1 MGLTRKSTGADL
13 SREKNGKCTPDF
25 KIAIVGNPNVGK
37 STVFNAL
44 TGMNQHTGNWTGK
57 TVSLAEGCFSL
68 GEKECIAVDV
78 PGTYSLAARSA
89 EEEIAKE
96 ILCSPDIDA
105 IVVVCDATCLE
116 RNLIL
121 ALQILALK
129 RPAVICVNLLD
140 EASRKG
146 IEIDLE
152 LLEERLGVPAVGAI
166 ARKKDGLRDL
176 LQALDSLLPSDKKNS
191 DPSPLN
197 DGIESENCLSDKGKT
212 DSVSTQDAPH
222 PDMKSEETAPE
233 NTKNTDEESEETASE
248 NTKNSDEESKEAA
261 SESTKNSDE
270 ESEKIVLTAERIYR
284 EVCRRKKSE
293 EQDRDRLYDR
303 LFTGKKTA
311 YPIMLALLAVIFWIT
326 IVGANYPSQWLSTAL
341 FWLGDRLGDLLMHI
355 NCPNWLYGVL
365 IDGAYRTL
373 AWIVSVMLPPMAIF
387 FPLFTLLEDSGYLP
401 RVAFNLDKPFKKCN
415 SCGKQALTMCMGFG
429 CNATGVVGCRIIDSP
444 RERMIAMLTNSLVP
458 CNGRFPLL
466 VTLLSIFF
474 VGGAVGFSSSLVS
487 ALLLTAF
494 IILAVGMT
502 FLVSKILSITLL
514 RGLPSAFTLELPPY
528 RRPQICKTLI
538 RSVFDRTIFVLGRA
552 VISALPAGI
561 LIWLMENLH
570 FGDLSLLTICSD
582 FLDPFACLLGLDG
595 VILLAFIL
603 ALPANE
609 IVIPIIIMAYTS
621 ANMLT
626 DHSSLFELKTL
637 FIDNGWTLKTALCTM
652 LFSLFH
658 WPCATTLL
666 TIKKE
671 SGSWLWTLAAVII
684 PTICGIVICMAT
696 NAVFALFGA

>member
-13 SREKNGKCTPDF
+13 NRQKNGKCAPEI
-25 KIAIVGNPNVGK
+25 KVAIAGNPNVGK

-57 TVSLAEGCFSL
+57 TVALAEGCFDL
-68 GEKECIAVDV
+68 DGKTCVAVDV
-78 PGTYSLAARSA
+78 PGTYSLATRSA

-96 ILCSPDIDA
+96 VLCSPDIDA

-121 ALQILALK
+121 ALQILALR
-129 RPAVICVNLLD
+129 RPTVICVNLLD
-140 EASRKG
+140 EAKRKG

-152 LLEERLGVPAVGAI
+152 LLGQRLGVQAVGAI

-176 LQALDSLLPSDKKNS
+176 LQALGALLSINKKLLDTSPTDDNS
-191 DPSPLN
+191 KHH
-197 DGIESENCLSDKGKT
+197 LSDKEKSDVAPLQEQSEFDKT
-212 DSVSTQDAPH
+212 TESDS
-222 PDMKSEETAPE
+222 SEKE
-233 NTKNTDEESEETASE
+233 KNFEGESEET
-248 NTKNSDEESKEAA
+248 
-261 SESTKNSDE
+261 
-270 ESEKIVLTAERIYR
+270 VLTAEKIYH

-293 EQDRDRLYDR
+293 DQDRDRLLDR

-326 IVGANYPSQWLSTAL
+326 IVGANYPSQWLSTSL
-341 FWLGDRLGDLLMHI
+341 FWLGDRLGELLVYI

-487 ALLLTAF
+487 ALLLTAL
-494 IILAVGMT
+494 IILAAGMT
-502 FLVSKILSITLL
+502 FLASKILSITLL

-561 LIWLMENLH
+561 LIWLMGNLY
-570 FGDLSLLTICSD
+570 FGESSLLAVCSD
-582 FLDPFACLLGLDG
+582 LLDPFASLLGLDG

-626 DHSSLFELKTL
+626 DYSSLFELKTL
-637 FIDNGWTLKTALCTM
+637 FVDNGWTIKTALCTM

-684 PTICGIVICMAT
+684 PTICGIVVCMVT
-696 NAVFALFGA
+696 NGLFALFGA

>member
-1 MGLTRKSTGADL
+1 MGLTRKNTGADL
-13 SREKNGKCTPDF
+13 NRQKNGKCAPEI
-25 KIAIVGNPNVGK
+25 KIAIAGNPNVGK

-57 TVSLAEGCFSL
+57 TVALAEGCFDL
-68 GEKECIAVDV
+68 NGKTCIAVDV
-78 PGTYSLAARSA
+78 PGTYSLATRSA

-96 ILCSPDIDA
+96 VLCSPDIDA

-121 ALQILALK
+121 ALQILALR
-129 RPAVICVNLLD
+129 RPTVICVNLLD
-140 EASRKG
+140 EAKRKG
-146 IEIDLE
+146 IEIDLD
-152 LLEERLGVPAVGAI
+152 LLEQRLGVRVVGAI
-166 ARKKDGLRDL
+166 AQKKDGLRDL
-176 LQALDSLLPSDKKNS
+176 LQALEVLISSCQEDSNTFQAHISTTAEKD
-191 DPSPLN
+191 
-197 DGIESENCLSDKGKT
+197 LSDN
-212 DSVSTQDAPH
+212 
-222 PDMKSEETAPE
+222 E
-233 NTKNTDEESEETASE
+233 
-248 NTKNSDEESKEAA
+248 NSDEEFSKNAENA
-261 SESTKNSDE
+261 DE
-270 ESEKIVLTAERIYR
+270 ETEEIVLKAETIYR
-284 EVCRRKKSE
+284 EICQRKKDE
-293 EQDRDRLYDR
+293 DQDRDRLYDR

-311 YPIMLALLAVIFWIT
+311 YPVMLALLAIVFWIT
-326 IVGANYPSQWLSTAL
+326 IVGANYPSAWLSTGL
-341 FWLGDRLGDLLMHI
+341 FYIGDKLEELLRHIKTPEWLCGIL
-355 NCPNWLYGVL
+355 V
-365 IDGAYRTL
+365 DGAYRTL
-373 AWIVSVMLPPMAIF
+373 ASIVSVMLPPMAIF

-487 ALLLTAF
+487 ALLLTAL

-552 VISALPAGI
+552 VISALPTGI
-561 LIWLMENLH
+561 LIWLMGNLR

-582 FLDPFACLLGLDG
+582 FLDPFASLLGLDG

-609 IVIPIIIMAYTS
+609 IVIPIVIMAYTS

-626 DHSSLFELKTL
+626 DYSSLFELKTL
-637 FIDNGWTLKTALCTM
+637 FVDNGWTLKTALCTM

-684 PTICGIVICMAT
+684 PTICGIVICMVT
-696 NAVFALFGA
+696 NGVFALFGA

>member
-13 SREKNGKCTPDF
+13 NRQKNGKCTPEI
-25 KIAIVGNPNVGK
+25 KIAIAGNPNVGK

-57 TVSLAEGCFSL
+57 TVALAEGYFNL
-68 GEKECIAVDV
+68 GGKTCVSVDV
-78 PGTYSLAARSA
+78 PGTYSLVTRSA

-96 ILCSPDIDA
+96 VLCSPDIDA

-121 ALQILALK
+121 ALQILSLK
-129 RPAVICVNLLD
+129 RPTVICVNLLD
-140 EASRKG
+140 EAKRKG
-146 IEIDLE
+146 IDIDLD
-152 LLEERLGVPAVGAI
+152 LLGQRLGVRVVGAI

-176 LQALDSLLPSDKKNS
+176 LQALEALCSTEKKLSDTSPTDNIVESANPLSEKEKSDVGSQQDQPDFHKKSENNS
-191 DPSPLN
+191 T
-197 DGIESENCLSDKGKT
+197 ESER
-212 DSVSTQDAPH
+212 
-222 PDMKSEETAPE
+222 
-233 NTKNTDEESEETASE
+233 
-248 NTKNSDEESKEAA
+248 
-261 SESTKNSDE
+261 NSDE
-270 ESEKIVLTAERIYR
+270 ESEEIVLSAERIYH

-293 EQDRDRLYDR
+293 DQDRDRLYDR

-311 YPIMLALLAVIFWIT
+311 YPIMIALLAIVFWIT
-326 IVGANYPSQWLSTAL
+326 IVGANYPSEWLSTAL
-341 FWLGDRLGDLLMHI
+341 FFIGGKLGELLRHIQTPEWLCGIL
-355 NCPNWLYGVL
+355 V
-365 IDGAYRTL
+365 DGAYRTL

-487 ALLLTAF
+487 ALLLTAL

-528 RRPQICKTLI
+528 RRPQICRTLI

-561 LIWLMENLH
+561 LIWLMGNLY
-570 FGDLSLLTICSD
+570 FGESSLLAICSN

-626 DHSSLFELKTL
+626 DYSSLFELETL

-684 PTICGIVICMAT
+684 PAICGIAVCMIT
-696 NAVFALFGA
+696 NCLFALFGA

>member
-1 MGLTRKSTGADL
+1 MGLTAKSTGAAL
-13 SREKNGKCTPDF
+13 SRGKNSSLTPDF

-57 TVSLAEGCFSL
+57 TVSLAEGCFYL
-68 GEKECIAVDV
+68 GDKLCVAVDV
-78 PGTYSLAARSA
+78 PGTYSLVARSA
-89 EEEIAKE
+89 EEEIARE
-96 ILCSPDIDA
+96 ILCAPDIDA

-121 ALQILALK
+121 ALQILDLG
-129 RPAVICVNLLD
+129 RPTIVCVNLLD
-140 EASRKG
+140 EAKRKG
-146 IEIDLE
+146 IDINLA
-152 LLEERLGVPAVGAI
+152 LLEQRLGVRAVGAI
-166 ARKKDGLRDL
+166 ARKRGGLFSL
-176 LQALDSLLPSDKKNS
+176 CQALESLCQTCKKSSADSSVGCTVEGETKINYEAEAEQTVLAAESIYRAACSQAKIKNS
-191 DPSPLN
+191 
-197 DGIESENCLSDKGKT
+197 E
-212 DSVSTQDAPH
+212 
-222 PDMKSEETAPE
+222 
-233 NTKNTDEESEETASE
+233 
-248 NTKNSDEESKEAA
+248 
-261 SESTKNSDE
+261 
-270 ESEKIVLTAERIYR
+270 
-284 EVCRRKKSE
+284 
-293 EQDRDRLYDR
+293 RDRLYDR
-303 LFTGKKTA
+303 LFIGKKTA
-311 YPIMLALLAVIFWIT
+311 YPIMLALLALIFWIT
-326 IVGANYPSQWLSTAL
+326 MIGANYPSKWLYTAL
-341 FWLGDRLGDLLMHI
+341 FFLGENLGDLLRYI
-355 NCPNWLYGVL
+355 QIPDWLYGVL
-365 IDGAYRTL
+365 INGAYRTL

-401 RVAFNLDKPFKKCN
+401 RIAFNLDKPFKRCN

-474 VGGAVGFSSSLVS
+474 VGGTAGISSSFVS
-487 ALLLTAF
+487 SMLLTAL
-494 IILAVGMT
+494 ILLAVGMT
-502 FLVSKILSITLL
+502 LLVSKILSVTLL

-552 VISALPAGI
+552 IISALPAGI
-561 LIWLMENLH
+561 IIWVMGNVAFGGTNLLM
-570 FGDLSLLTICSD
+570 ICSD
-582 FLDPFACLLGLDG
+582 FLDPIACLLGLDG
-595 VILLAFIL
+595 VILLAFVL

-621 ANMLT
+621 AGMLT
-626 DHSSLFELKTL
+626 DHSSLFELKEL
-637 FIDNGWTLKTALCTM
+637 FLCNGWSIKTALCTM

-671 SGSWLWTLAAVII
+671 SGSLSWTLAAAII
-684 PTICGIVICMAT
+684 PTLCGIAICIAT
-696 NAVFALFGA
+696 NALFTLFGI

>member
-1 MGLTRKSTGADL
+1 MGLTAKSTGAAL
-13 SREKNGKCTPDF
+13 SRGKNSSLTPDF

-57 TVSLAEGCFSL
+57 TVSLAEGSFAL
-68 GEKECIAVDV
+68 GNKTCVAVDV
-78 PGTYSLAARSA
+78 PGTYSLVARSA
-89 EEEIAKE
+89 EEEIARD
-96 ILCSPDIDA
+96 ILRSPDIDA

-121 ALQILALK
+121 ALQILDLGQ
-129 RPAVICVNLLD
+129 PTIVCVNLLD
-140 EASRKG
+140 EAKRKG
-146 IEIDLE
+146 IDVDIV
-152 LLEERLGVPAVGAI
+152 LLEQRLGVRVVGTV
-166 ARKKDGLRDL
+166 ARKKGGLRDL
-176 LQALDSLLPSDKKNS
+176 TRALESLLSTQEKDSDAPPSDDTKK
-191 DPSPLN
+191 
-197 DGIESENCLSDKGKT
+197 SEICLSDK
-212 DSVSTQDAPH
+212 
-222 PDMKSEETAPE
+222 E
-233 NTKNTDEESEETASE
+233 NLERNPSQNALRSILDSE
-248 NTKNSDEESKEAA
+248 NISAENEENSDNGSEQVVLAAES
-261 SESTKNSDE
+261 
-270 ESEKIVLTAERIYR
+270 IYR
-284 EVCRRKKSE
+284 EVCRQKKSKN
-293 EQDRDRLYDR
+293 QDRDRLYDY
-303 LFTGKKTA
+303 LFIGKKTS
-311 YPIMLALLAVIFWIT
+311 YPIMLALLALIFWIT
-326 IVGANYPSQWLSTAL
+326 IVGANYPSEWLSTAL
-341 FWLGDRLGDLLMHI
+341 FFLGDKLGILLRHI
-355 NCPNWLYGVL
+355 GIPDWLYGVL

-474 VGGAVGFSSSLVS
+474 VGGAVGISSSFVS
-487 ALLLTAF
+487 TILLTAL

-502 FLVSKILSITLL
+502 LLVSKILSVTLL

-552 VISALPAGI
+552 IISALPAGI
-561 LIWLMENLH
+561 LIWLMGNLD
-570 FGDLSLLTICSD
+570 FGGVSLLAICSE
-582 FLDPFACLLGLDG
+582 FLDPFASLLGLDG

-621 ANMLT
+621 AAMLT
-626 DHSSLFELKTL
+626 DQGSLFELKEL
-637 FIDNGWTLKTALCTM
+637 FSSNGWTAKTALCTM

-666 TIKKE
+666 TVKKE
-671 SGSWLWTLAAVII
+671 SGSWLWTLAAAII
-684 PTICGIVICMAT
+684 PTVCGIIICVLT
-696 NAVFALFGA
+696 NGIFTLCGW

>member
-1 MGLTRKSTGADL
+1 MGLTRKSTGADAR
-13 SREKNGKCTPDF
+13 REKIGKCAPDL

-57 TVSLAEGCFSL
+57 TVSLAEGCFYL

-89 EEEIAKE
+89 EEEIARD

-129 RPAVICVNLLD
+129 RPTVVCVNLLD
-140 EASRKG
+140 EAARKG
-146 IEIDLE
+146 IEIDLN
-152 LLEERLGVPAVGAI
+152 RLGQLLGVQAVGAI
-166 ARKKDGLRDL
+166 ARKKNGLCDL
-176 LQALDSLLPSDKKNS
+176 LSALETLLPSCKKAS
-191 DPSPLN
+191 DEIFTHTGAKEVDS
-197 DGIESENCLSDKGKT
+197 LSDKEF
-212 DSVSTQDAPH
+212 S
-222 PDMKSEETAPE
+222 SE
-233 NTKNTDEESEETASE
+233 KASQSDP
-248 NTKNSDEESKEAA
+248 NSDK
-261 SESTKNSDE
+261 STKE
-270 ESEKIVLTAERIYR
+270 TVLAAEDIYR
-284 EVCRRKKSE
+284 EVCRRKKNE
-293 EQDRDRLYDR
+293 DQDRDRILDR

-311 YPIMLALLAVIFWIT
+311 YPVMLALLALIFWIT
-326 IVGANYPSQWLSTAL
+326 IVGANYPSEWLSTAL
-341 FWLGDRLGDLLMHI
+341 FFIGDKLGILLRHI
-355 NCPNWLYGVL
+355 DFPDWLYGLL

-429 CNATGVVGCRIIDSP
+429 CNATGAVGCRIIDSP

-458 CNGRFPLL
+458 CNGKFPLL
-466 VTLLSIFF
+466 VTLLSMFF
-474 VGGAVGFSSSLVS
+474 VGGAVGLSSSLAS
-487 ALLLTAF
+487 AVLLTAL

-502 FLVSKILSITLL
+502 FLVSKLLSITLL

-528 RRPQICKTLI
+528 RRPQVCRTLV

-561 LIWLMENLH
+561 LIWLMGNL
-570 FGDLSLLTICSD
+570 DLGGVSLLTICSG
-582 FLDPFACLLGLDG
+582 FLDPFARLLGLDG
-595 VILLAFIL
+595 VILFAFIL

-621 ANMLT
+621 ARVLT
-626 DHSSLFELKTL
+626 DYSSLFELQAL
-637 FIDNGWTLKTALCTM
+637 FIDNGWTAKTALCTM

-671 SGSWLWTLAAVII
+671 TKSLFWTLAAALI
-684 PTICGIVICMAT
+684 PTICGIVICLLT
-696 NAVFALFGA
+696 NAIFTLCGA

>member
-1 MGLTRKSTGADL
+1 MGLTAKSTGKALNHKKKAIKPDL
-13 SREKNGKCTPDF
+13 
-25 KIAIVGNPNVGK
+25 KIAIAGNPNVGK
-37 STVFNAL
+37 STVFNSL

-57 TVSLAEGCFSL
+57 TVALAEGSFTLSGKTCV
-68 GEKECIAVDV
+68 AVDV

-96 ILCSPDIDA
+96 ILCSSDIDV

-121 ALQILALK
+121 ALQILALN
-129 RPAVICVNLLD
+129 RPAVICINLLD
-140 EASRKG
+140 EAKRKG
-146 IEIDLE
+146 IDIDLN
-152 LLEERLGVPAVGAI
+152 LLEKRLGVRVVGAI

-176 LQALDSLLPSDKKNS
+176 LQALESIPTFKNKLPVNGKSEIPNRLSNKEKTCADVATKPCEPNKNS
-191 DPSPLN
+191 QSIP
-197 DGIESENCLSDKGKT
+197 
-212 DSVSTQDAPH
+212 
-222 PDMKSEETAPE
+222 
-233 NTKNTDEESEETASE
+233 TKNAESFEEESEEF
-248 NTKNSDEESKEAA
+248 
-261 SESTKNSDE
+261 
-270 ESEKIVLTAERIYR
+270 VLTAEKIYH
-284 EVCRRKKSE
+284 EVCRCDKNNRN
-293 EQDRDRLYDR
+293 DRDRLYDR

-311 YPIMLALLAVIFWIT
+311 YPIMLALLAIIFWIT

-341 FWLGDRLGDLLMHI
+341 FFIGDRLGELLRHI
-355 NCPNWLYGVL
+355 QAPEWLYGVL

-474 VGGAVGFSSSLVS
+474 VGGAVGFSSSLIS
-487 ALLLTAF
+487 ALLLTAL
-494 IILAVGMT
+494 IIFAVGMT
-502 FLVSKILSITLL
+502 FFVSKILSITLL

-528 RRPQICKTLI
+528 RRPQICKTLV

-561 LIWLMENLH
+561 LIWIMGNLD
-570 FGDLSLLTICSD
+570 FGGTSLLTICAD
-582 FLDPFACLLGLDG
+582 FLDPFATLLGLDG

-621 ANMLT
+621 ANMLS
-626 DHSSLFELKTL
+626 DYSSLVELQEL
-637 FIDNGWTLKTALCTM
+637 FINNGWTFKTALCTM

-671 SGSWLWTLAAVII
+671 SGGLKWTLAAIII
-684 PTICGIVICMAT
+684 PTICGILVCMTT
-696 NAVFALFGA
+696 NAVFALFG

>member
-1 MGLTRKSTGADL
+1 MGLTRKSTRAEL
-13 SREKNGKCTPDF
+13 SRQKNGEFTPEI
-25 KIAIVGNPNVGK
+25 KIAIAGNPNVGK

-57 TVSLAEGCFSL
+57 TVALAEGCFDL
-68 GEKECIAVDV
+68 DGKTCVAVDV
-78 PGTYSLAARSA
+78 PGTYSLVTRSA

-96 ILCSPDIDA
+96 VLCSPDIDA

-121 ALQILALK
+121 ALQILALR
-129 RPAVICVNLLD
+129 RPTVICVNLLD
-140 EASRKG
+140 EAKRKG

-152 LLEERLGVPAVGAI
+152 LLGQRIGVQTVGAI

-176 LQALDSLLPSDKKNS
+176 LQALGTLLSANNKLLDT
-191 DPSPLN
+191 SPTDDN
-197 DGIESENCLSDKGKT
+197 AKAKYPLSDKEKSDTVSPRERSEFYKT
-212 DSVSTQDAPH
+212 TENDSYENE
-222 PDMKSEETAPE
+222 KNSE
-233 NTKNTDEESEETASE
+233 DESEQIVL
-248 NTKNSDEESKEAA
+248 AA
-261 SESTKNSDE
+261 
-270 ESEKIVLTAERIYR
+270 EKIYH
-284 EVCRRKKSE
+284 EVCRRKKSDD
-293 EQDRDRLYDR
+293 QDRDRLLDR

-311 YPIMLALLAVIFWIT
+311 YPIMLALLAIIFWIT

-341 FWLGDRLGDLLMHI
+341 FFIGDKLGNLLRHIQTPEWL
-355 NCPNWLYGVL
+355 CGVL

-466 VTLLSIFF
+466 ITLLSIFF

-487 ALLLTAF
+487 ALLLTAL

-561 LIWLMENLH
+561 LIWIMGNLY
-570 FGDLSLLTICSD
+570 FGESSLLAICSN
-582 FLDPFACLLGLDG
+582 FLDPFASLLGLDG

-609 IVIPIIIMAYTS
+609 IVIPIVIMAYTS

-626 DHSSLFELKTL
+626 DYSSLFELKTL
-637 FIDNGWTLKTALCTM
+637 FVDNGWTLKTALCTM

-684 PTICGIVICMAT
+684 PTICGVAVCMIT
-696 NAVFALFGA
+696 NGIFALFGA

>member
-13 SREKNGKCTPDF
+13 NRQKNGKCTPEI
-25 KIAIVGNPNVGK
+25 KIAIAGNPNVGK

-57 TVSLAEGCFSL
+57 TVSLAEGCFDL
-68 GEKECIAVDV
+68 GDKTCVAVDV
-78 PGTYSLAARSA
+78 PGTYSLATRSS

-96 ILCSPDIDA
+96 VLCSPDIDA

-121 ALQILALK
+121 ALQILALR
-129 RPAVICVNLLD
+129 RPTVVCVNLLD
-140 EASRKG
+140 EAKRKG

-152 LLEERLGVPAVGAI
+152 LLGQKLGVRVVGAI

-176 LQALDSLLPSDKKNS
+176 LQALESLLSPCKSATDAPLPNGNEETGKYLSDNEKSGADNAQDAQNTDKETEEIVLAAESICHEVCQRKKNE
-191 DPSPLN
+191 D
-197 DGIESENCLSDKGKT
+197 
-212 DSVSTQDAPH
+212 
-222 PDMKSEETAPE
+222 
-233 NTKNTDEESEETASE
+233 
-248 NTKNSDEESKEAA
+248 
-261 SESTKNSDE
+261 
-270 ESEKIVLTAERIYR
+270 
-284 EVCRRKKSE
+284 
-293 EQDRDRLYDR
+293 QDRDRLLDR
-303 LFTGKKTA
+303 LFVGKKTA
-311 YPIMLALLAVIFWIT
+311 YPIMLALLAIVFWIT

-341 FWLGDRLGDLLMHI
+341 FWLGDRLGDLLVYI

-487 ALLLTAF
+487 ALLLTAL

-561 LIWLMENLH
+561 LIWLMGNLH
-570 FGDLSLLTICSD
+570 FGDSSLLAVCSD
-582 FLDPFACLLGLDG
+582 FLDPFASLLGLDG

-609 IVIPIIIMAYTS
+609 IVIPIVIMAYTS

-626 DHSSLFELKTL
+626 DYRSLFELKTL

-684 PTICGIVICMAT
+684 PTLCGIAVCMIT
-696 NAVFALFGA
+696 NCIFALFWA